1 MGQIPRLSLLLIG
14 LLVIR
19 PVWSA
24 EPASG
29 TRVSNI
35 VVIEALD
42 RGRPL
47 WREFEVNFRTRIMD
61 ISGRP
66 VAIYGESVDLARF
79 PEVDYSTGHER
90 WLRQKYASKP
100 VDAIVASAGVPV
112 ETLLHYREKIWGRVP
127 LVVVA
132 APPELAR
139 ALPRE
144 SGVSALLWQPDTIAT
159 VEAATALFPATRR
172 ILMVGGERFR
182 DPLGAIIRERLA
194 SSVEEGPALAEPQ
207 SSTVAGLREE
217 LASLD
222 RDTVILFSGVYG
234 DANAVGLGSRGVLD
248 ALAGAANRPIFG
260 LSRTYLGH
268 GVVGGAMIDPAAYG
282 NAAADKVMEVLRRP
296 DAMIPHTYPARSTD
310 VVLDYRQLKRWGVE
324 GRSLPSG
331 ARVLFRPPGLWD
343 AYRDQ
348 VILAVA
354 VLLLQSALLV
364 VLLLERGRRRRAED
378 SMREL
383 SADLL
388 VSQEDERSRIARE
401 LHDGVNQ
408 RVALLAIGLD
418 GAAQSAGNGRESAG
432 LLRQLADEV
441 RGIGSEIH
449 AVARRLMPPHIGAAG
464 LPAALEDLA
473 RSTGERAGLNVTVE
487 EQNWPRDLPEAV
499 VIVLYR
505 IAQECLQNV
514 VKHSGATAAF
524 ITMSGNHDDL
534 SLRVRDN
541 GRGGTPQS
549 ASHTT
554 GIGLTSM
561 NERLK
566 LIDGTLQIRSSSEGT
581 SITARIPLPEGMAN
595 PVSPEAP

>member
-29 TRVSNI
+29 TPVTNI

-42 RGRPL
+42 RGRPF
-47 WREFEVNFRTRIMD
+47 WREFEVHFRRQIMD
-61 ISGRP
+61 ISGRS
-66 VAIYGESVDLARF
+66 VAIYGESADMARF

-144 SGVSALLWQPDTIAT
+144 SGVSALLWRPDAIAT
-159 VEAATALFPATRR
+159 VEAATALFPTTRR

-182 DPLGAIIRERLA
+182 DPVGATIREKLA
-194 SSVEEGPALAEPQ
+194 SSTEGPALAEPQ

-234 DANAVGLGSRGVLD
+234 DANAVGLGSREVLD
-248 ALAGAANRPIFG
+248 ALAGAANRPIFA

-296 DAMIPHTYPARSTD
+296 GAMIPHTYPARSTD

-418 GAAQSAGNGRESAG
+418 GAALSAGGGRESTG

-449 AVARRLMPPHIGAAG
+449 AVARRLRPPQIGTAG

-473 RSTGERAGLNVTVE
+473 AGTAERAGIEVTVE
-487 EQNWPRDLPEAV
+487 EQNWPGNVTEPVA
-499 VIVLYR
+499 IVLYR
-505 IAQECLQNV
+505 VTQECLQNV
-514 VKHSGATAAF
+514 VKHSGATAVR
-524 ITMSGNHDDL
+524 ITMSADRDDL
-534 SLRVRDN
+534 VLCVRDN
-541 GRGGTPQS
+541 GRGGAPQNT
-549 ASHTT
+549 ALAP

-561 NERLK
+561 KERLN
-566 LIDGTLQIRSSSEGT
+566 LIGGSLQIRSSTDGT
-581 SITARIPLPEGMAN
+581 SITARIPLPEGMADSA
-595 PVSPEAP
+595 SPQTP